1 MNRAVLIQSLKQ
13 MWGIILL
20 EYRYHGNLPD
30 IETYCSAVQYSMP
43 FEGEWVVVNGGVT
56 KETSHSWEIPTQRY
70 AYDFLILDDKGN
82 SFKGEETTP
91 ESFYC
96 YGKDILSPAEG
107 VIAEV
112 GTECPDSK
120 ITKERKA
127 SCSGRDIR
135 GNYILIQH
143 AEKEY
148 SLLAHLKPGSIC
160 VRTGQQVN
168 LGEKIGECG
177 NSGNTS
183 EPHLHFQIQS
193 GKSFYSSF
201 GLPVSFSNIYA
212 KETAAYEKFDGRN
225 LQEKGKSLF
234 PPYIGIGQTVGNK
247 NIPPGTAA
255 GMDRDKKTILEAV

>member
-13 MWGIILL
+13 MWEIILL

-30 IETYCSAVQYSMP
+30 IEYCPAVQYSLP
-43 FEGEWVVVNGGVT
+43 FEGEWVVINGGVT

-70 AYDFLILDDKGN
+70 AYDFLILDEKG
-82 SFKGEETTP
+82 SRFKGEETTP

-143 AEKEY
+143 AEKVFRY
-148 SLLAHLKPGSIC
+148 SQAKAFI
-160 VRTGQQVN
+160 
-168 LGEKIGECG
+168 
-177 NSGNTS
+177 
-183 EPHLHFQIQS
+183 PHLDCQ
-193 GKSFYSSF
+193 
-201 GLPVSFSNIYA
+201 
-212 KETAAYEKFDGRN
+212 
-225 LQEKGKSLF
+225 
-234 PPYIGIGQTVGNK
+234 
-247 NIPPGTAA
+247 
-255 GMDRDKKTILEAV
+255 